1 MPFQELGE
9 WARQSGLSDKIFIR
23 LGKKVVS
30 INSVHTNE
38 ERLWSIAAADKNLDD
53 LQCEDVVFDVGG
65 FKYPSREEL
74 EEELNVIPNASLFS
88 AQHVNKIR

>member
-1 MPFQELGE
+1 M
-9 WARQSGLSDKIFIR
+9 
-23 LGKKVVS
+23 VS
-30 INSVHTNE
+30 INSIHTNE
-38 ERLWSIAAADKNLDD
+38 ERLSSIAAADKNLHD
-53 LQCEDVVFDVGG
+53 LQCEDEVFDVGG